1 MYNMKFTPSPPDFS
15 LRGLRPYVR
24 EQLEAVQTAI
34 EGYRRFSG
42 DQRRAL
48 RSDCRDY
55 LRFRRE
61 LDDFLGM
68 HFSALCSSQCYRSR
82 KSACCS
88 RDGIIVFF
96 ADVVVDLL
104 VSPAER
110 PDHLLD
116 ALLGGSGD
124 SSKCV
129 YLGPAGCRW
138 RVRPIVCAMFLCD
151 RAWNAVLEP
160 DPSLREQWEAMEQRR
175 KSFTWPDRSV
185 LFDRIEGMYR
195 RSGHRSSLMHC
206 HESPGLLRI
215 KRRAGLTADGAG

>member
-1 MYNMKFTPSPPDFS
+1 MYNMRFTPSPPDFS

-61 LDDFLGM
+61 LDDFLGT

-96 ADVVVDLL
+96 ADVVVNLL
-104 VSPAER
+104 TSPAER

-116 ALLGGSGD
+116 ALLGGCGD

-129 YLGPAGCRW
+129 YLGPTGCRW

-160 DPSLREQWEAMEQRR
+160 DPSLKKHWEALEQRR